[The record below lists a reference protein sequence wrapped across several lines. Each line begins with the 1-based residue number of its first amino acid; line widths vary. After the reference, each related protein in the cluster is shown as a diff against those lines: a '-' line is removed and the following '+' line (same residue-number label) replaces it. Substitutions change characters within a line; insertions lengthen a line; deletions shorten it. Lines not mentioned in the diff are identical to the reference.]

1 MGGNLQRG
9 QEKPFKER
17 FFPAP
22 SALPHL
28 FPNLFKLR
36 FIFLSGAQ
44 KNKADEKFENRPKF
58 SASSTDH
65 ALGYVLAGCAWVLI
79 LLAALMPLGGF
90 WITDGGNKAMVME
103 NFQTYRSIAMRN
115 PAAALDP
122 ANRFFPD
129 AVFHFQRVGKAI
141 YSVFPPYFP
150 VLTAPL
156 YQAFGPFG
164 MILLPLAGAFL
175 SLALTAGLMRR
186 WRLRAPWLVAAACVA
201 TPLVFYAVE
210 FWEMTLGVAA
220 VAAMFF
226 LLDRKSDLAAGL
238 ALALGLWFRPEMFF
252 FAVIA
257 GVVLLIAD
265 RRRAVRFG
273 AGFLAGAAVYGL
285 VQFLLF
291 GSVLGIH
298 GTTYAHT
305 ARRFFWNY
313 YYYWFSC
320 APAELVLGAAALA
333 QGCFPRFRSFA
344 RGKLALAFAAAVW
357 SGFRLARMLSFPEPV
372 TGTIFSVGFFTT
384 TPFVY
389 WLAANWRPLWNA
401 PVRKVRPAVR
411 IAFLYTLVLPPLLTS
426 SDLGII
432 WGARHGLFLMPLF
445 VFLAWYAAR
454 SRAARAAVCGLFL
467 FSMFFQWYGICLQR
481 QMRARSLE
489 LADFLRKNTE
499 DVIVSDVFFL
509 PMQTP
514 KLFRER
520 RWLFVKDDRELL
532 DAVELL
538 RAKRQPFAL
547 VRSAN
552 PEYRRYGN
560 DAVRGLLEKIRV
572 TEPPRRV
579 RLPGTAFLE
588 CEVFRI
594 REFR

>member
-1 MGGNLQRG
+1 
-9 QEKPFKER
+9 
-17 FFPAP
+17 
-22 SALPHL
+22 
-28 FPNLFKLR
+28 
-36 FIFLSGAQ
+36 
-44 KNKADEKFENRPKF
+44 
-58 SASSTDH
+58 
-65 ALGYVLAGCAWVLI
+65 
-79 LLAALMPLGGF
+79 MPLGGY

-103 NFQTYRSIAMRN
+103 NFLLHHSIAMQN

-141 YSVFPPYFP
+141 HSVFPPYFP

-156 YQAFGPFG
+156 YRAFGPFG

-175 SLALTAGLMRR
+175 SLALTAGMMRR
-186 WRLRAPWLVAAACVA
+186 WHLRAPVLVATACFV
-201 TPLVFYAVE
+201 TPLVFYAIE

-238 ALALGLWFRPEMFF
+238 ALALGLWFRPEMSF
-252 FAVIA
+252 FAVLA
-257 GVVLLIAD
+257 GAVLLAFGI
-265 RRRAVRFG
+265 RRAVRFG
-273 AGFLAGAAVYGL
+273 AGFLAGAAVYGA

-305 ARRFFWNY
+305 ARRFLWNY
-313 YYYWFSC
+313 FYYWFSC
-320 APAELVLGAAALA
+320 APAELVLAVAALA
-333 QGCFPRFRSFA
+333 LGAGPRFRSFE
-344 RGKLALAFAAAVW
+344 RGKLALALAAAFW
-357 SGFRLARMLSFPEPV
+357 ALFRFTRMLGADEPV
-372 TGTIFSVGFFTT
+372 TETIFTVGLFTT

-401 PVRKVRPAVR
+401 PVRKVRLAVR

-426 SDLGII
+426 GDLGII
-432 WGARHGLFLMPLF
+432 WGARHWLFLMPLF
-445 VFLAWYAAR
+445 VLLAWYAAR
-454 SRAARAAVCGLFL
+454 SGTARAAVCVLFL
-467 FSMFFQWYGICLQR
+467 NSLFFQIGGFFIQHE
-481 QMRARSLE
+481 MRFNSLE
-489 LADFLRKNTE
+489 LADFLRQNTE

-520 RWLFVKDDRELL
+520 RWLFVKDGRELL
-532 DAVELL
+532 EAVELL

-547 VRSAN
+547 VRSAS

-560 DAVRGLLEKIRV
+560 DAVRGLLEKVRV